1 MSTTQSQRPL
11 SRRQFLHRST
21 VAGAALSGLAA
32 LPPTPGAAA
41 ADTRAPDGVSAPT
54 RIYPAAEAP
63 PPAGKPVAP
72 GEMPCGRIGRL
83 TLSRIISG
91 GNILSGWCH
100 QRDLLY
106 VRRLAEAYLTP
117 AKQHATLQLLEES
130 GVNAIMIDLD
140 QLPIIQAYKRQRGG
154 KIQTLVSVRQDWGD
168 WDRPRLSDLKTQIRR
183 AIDQGADTLFL
194 HGGYCDR
201 LVKANRPELVELIGL
216 ATGHI
221 REQGCAA
228 GVGSHALEV
237 PIACAKEGI
246 EPDYYVKT
254 FHHDRYWSATP
265 KERRRRFCVDGPR
278 SLDHNE
284 FHDNIF
290 CIDPEETIAFM
301 RHQKAAWI
309 AFKVLAAGAIPPQSA
324 FTYGFENGADFLAVG
339 MFDFEVAE
347 DIRVAR
353 EVLREVKRE
362 RPWVG

>member
-1 MSTTQSQRPL
+1 MRTPQANGPL
-11 SRRQFLHRST
+11 SRRQFLNRSA
-21 VAGAALSGLAA
+21 VASAALTGLAA
-32 LPPTPGAAA
+32 LPPTRGASVPNAQ
-41 ADTRAPDGVSAPT
+41 TPDGVSRPT
-54 RIYPAAEAP
+54 RILPAAEAP
-63 PPAGKPVAP
+63 SAAGKPVRP
-72 GEMPCGRIGRL
+72 GEMPCGKIGRL

-91 GNILSGWCH
+91 GNIISGWCH

-117 AKQHATLQLLEES
+117 AKQYDTLQLLEES
-130 GVNAIMIDLD
+130 GVNAIMIDMD

-168 WDRPRLSDLKTQIRR
+168 WDRPRLSDLRTQTRR

-201 LVKANRPELVELIGL
+201 LVKANKPELVELIGQ
-216 ATGHI
+216 ATGYI
-221 REQGCAA
+221 REQGYAA
-228 GVGSHALEV
+228 GLGSHALEV
-237 PIACAKEGI
+237 PVACDKQGI

-265 KERRRRFCVDGPR
+265 KDRRQRFCVDGPR

-301 RHQKAAWI
+301 RDKKPVWI

-324 FTYGFENGADFLAVG
+324 FAYSFENGADFLAVG

-347 DIRVAR
+347 DIQVAR
-353 EVLREVKRE
+353 AVLKAVKRE
-362 RPWVG
+362 RPWMG